1 VSQARDWE
9 GVYRDATPPP
19 WNLGEPQPELARLI
33 EDGRIRGTVL
43 DAGCGHAEFAL
54 AAAAAGHTVVGLDV
68 SATAIAAST
77 AAAADRGLTTAHFAQ
92 ADLTDFAG
100 YDGRFDTI
108 VDSGLLHSL
117 PADKRQG
124 YLASI
129 HRAAATG
136 AELYILAFAAETFA
150 AEAFGAERDPE
161 RGGPHGFTDDEL
173 RTTVAPL
180 WVVDDLRPAT
190 VYSRTPGHQAK
201 TDASGRG
208 MMAGLLL
215 HAHKPR

>member
-1 VSQARDWE
+1 MSQARDWE
-9 GVYRDATPPP
+9 GIYRDATAPP

-33 EDGRIRGTVL
+33 EDGRIHGTVL

-54 AAAAAGHTVVGLDV
+54 AVAAAGHSVVGLDI
-68 SATAIAAST
+68 SATAVAAAT
-77 AAAADRGLTTAHFAQ
+77 AAAADRGLTTAHFAS
-92 ADLTDFAG
+92 ADLTDFGG
-100 YDGRFDTI
+100 YDGRFDTL

-136 AELYILAFAAETFA
+136 AVLYILAFAAETF
-150 AEAFGAERDPE
+150 GDDDPD
-161 RGGPHGFTDDEL
+161 RGGPHGFTAEEL
-173 RTTVAPL
+173 RATVAPL
-180 WVVDDLRPAT
+180 WVVDDVRPAT
-190 VYSRTPGHQAK
+190 VYSSTPGHRA
-201 TDASGRG
+201 TADATGRG

-215 HAHKPR
+215 HAHKPRGS

>member
-1 VSQARDWE
+1 MPQARDWDS
-9 GVYRDATPPP
+9 VYRDATPPP

-33 EDGRIRGTVL
+33 EDGKIRGTVL

-54 AAAAAGHTVVGLDV
+54 ATAVAGHSVVGLDI
-68 SATAIAAST
+68 SATAIAAAT

-117 PADKRQG
+117 PAGKRQG

-136 AELYILAFAAETFA
+136 AVLYILAFAAETF
-150 AEAFGAERDPE
+150 GAERDPD

-173 RTTVAPL
+173 RATVAPL
-180 WVVDDLRPAT
+180 WVVDDLRLAT
-190 VYSRTPGHQAK
+190 LYSTTPGHQAG
-201 TDASGRG
+201 TDSSGRG
-208 MMAGLLL
+208 MMAGWLL